1 MMKFSAWLNTASKW
15 EDIVGLAQHV
25 EDAGYDGIWVAD
37 HFMPNQED
45 TSGPTGEAWTILAGL
60 AQATSKA
67 RLGTMVTGNTY
78 RHPAVLAKQAAQVD
92 IISGGRLVF
101 GLGAGW
107 QENEHQAY
115 DIPFYTTGE
124 RLRRLGE
131 AAQIIRS
138 LFANDQTTFE
148 GRYYTIKDAPL
159 APKPVQRPGP
169 PLLIGGGGEKVTLR
183 IAAQWADEWNVWG
196 DPEILKHKGEILA
209 QHCADV
215 GRDPSEIKHSANA
228 ILTMSDDPERLER
241 ARSGGRP
248 GVTGTVDEVKAIVQ
262 QYADAGVDELI
273 IPNFNM
279 GSHARERY
287 DEFIEQV
294 APEFR

>member
-1 MMKFSAWLNTASKW
+1 MKFSAWLNTASKW
-15 EDIVGLAQHV
+15 EDIVGVAQHV
-25 EDAGYDGIWVAD
+25 EQAGYDGSWVAD
-37 HFMPNQED
+37 HFMPNQDD

-92 IISGGRLVF
+92 IISGGRLVL

-107 QENEHQAY
+107 QENEHAAY

-124 RLRRLGE
+124 RLRRLDE
-131 AAQIIRS
+131 AAQIIRG
-138 LFANDQTTFE
+138 LFANDNTTFE

-196 DPEILKHKGEILA
+196 NPEILQHKGEILA
-209 QHCADV
+209 RHCADV

-228 ILTMSDDPERLER
+228 MLTMSDDPERLER
-241 ARSGGRP
+241 ARSAP
-248 GVTGTVDEVKAIVQ
+248 GFPGIVGTVDEVKAIVQ
-262 QYADAGVDELI
+262 QYVDAGVDELI